1 MSFETFI
8 ARRYLST
15 RRKPLFVSFLLAI
28 ALATVTLGVFAL
40 IFVLSVMNGFER
52 DVHAKVLGFSAP
64 VTVWSRDGSDLSG
77 EAWEWKGLD
86 GRIERVVAFAEGEA
100 VARSAEDAMSGV
112 RVRGIA
118 EEPTEARLGKYYAS
132 DAFGE
137 ASAVLGEELSDVLRI
152 FPGRSEKMRLIFPI
166 GDVGPSGEL
175 IPRVRTFTVTGLF
188 HSGYYDFDSKY
199 LIVPYLDA
207 LRLFG
212 SEARTG
218 LEIWLR
224 DPAEAD
230 DVKQAL
236 LKKKGADE
244 NLSIKSWRDQNP
256 KLFAAMKLEKI
267 GMFLLLGML
276 LLIASFNVFGITSLT
291 VLDKVKDMAVLR
303 SVGLTGRRIRRIFLV
318 KAAGIGVL
326 GASLG
331 GGLGLLATW
340 LLNRYPVKLPAT
352 YYLEHLPIVVDG
364 GDVGL
369 VLLSVP
375 LVTMAAALYPAFK
388 ASRLSPVETLRYE

>member
-28 ALATVTLGVFAL
+28 ALVTVTVAVFAL

-52 DVHAKVLGFSAP
+52 DVHSKMLGFHAP
-64 VTVWSRDGSDLSG
+64 VTVWSRDGSDLSE
-77 EAWEWKGLD
+77 EAGAWKGLD
-86 GRIERVVAFAEGEA
+86 DRIQRVVSFAEGEA
-100 VARSAEDAMSGV
+100 VARSAMDAMSGV
-112 RVRGIA
+112 RVRGLS

-137 ASAVLGEELSDVLRI
+137 ASAVLGEELSDVLRV
-152 FPGRSEKMRLIFPI
+152 FPERSEKMRLVFPI
-166 GDVGPSGEL
+166 GDVGPTGEV

-199 LIVPYLDA
+199 VIVPYLDA

-218 LEIWLR
+218 LEIWLH
-224 DPAEAD
+224 DPNDAEA
-230 DVKQAL
+230 VKKAL
-236 LKKKGADE
+236 LKKKGEDGSVA
-244 NLSIKSWRDQNP
+244 IKTWRDQNP

-276 LLIASFNVFGITSLT
+276 LLIASFNIFGITSLT

-318 KAAGIGVL
+318 KAAGIGL
-326 GASLG
+326 MGALLG

-340 LLNRYPVKLPAT
+340 LLTRYPVKLPAT
-352 YYLEHLPIVVDG
+352 YYLEHLPVIVDR

-369 VLLSVP
+369 VLLLVP
-375 LVTMAAALYPAFK
+375 LVTAAAAAYPAIK